1 VFKREQSCLL
11 HRSDGTVCYVTDTVS
26 PVLDATGQVSGMVIV
41 LRDSTLEVDRAR
53 DLRYR
58 AMHDPLTGFDLP
70 GICRT
75 S

>member
-1 VFKREQSCLL
+1 
-11 HRSDGTVCYVTDTVS
+11 VTDTVS